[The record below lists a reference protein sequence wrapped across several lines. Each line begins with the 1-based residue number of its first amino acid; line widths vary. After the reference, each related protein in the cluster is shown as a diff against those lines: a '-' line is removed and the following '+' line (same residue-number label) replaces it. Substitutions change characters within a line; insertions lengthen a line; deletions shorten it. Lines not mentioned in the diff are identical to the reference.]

1 MGMQTAWEFE
11 LMSKE
16 KLLVTYLDNSPLMRE
31 MRKGP
36 IKYVKH
42 QEYGVRKQKD
52 RIRRFSNNRK
62 VNQRFEDGYNA

>member
-1 MGMQTAWEFE
+1 MGMQTSWEFE

-36 IKYVKH
+36 IKYIKH

-52 RIRRFSNNRK
+52 RIRKFSNNRK
-62 VNQRFEDGYNA
+62 FNQRF